1 MRLFVKKRVTA
12 SRSSS
17 LLLKFLLATSLI
29 FATGCY
35 RRPNHNP
42 LVTTPSDFARSWRAQ
57 ALRRPGPIFLD
68 PGHGGKD
75 IGAMSACGQLE
86 KRLNLQTAFA
96 LQTALAKQHLPTK
109 LSRTRDQL
117 VQLEQRARNAND
129 QGALMLISLHHNWAH
144 NTRARGIEIF
154 YPREEFGKER
164 SLLSRALADSIL
176 LELNLRGFL
185 TTRGVKAS
193 GFRVLVNSSMPAILI
208 EAGFMSNEV
217 ESRQLTIPARRKLMA
232 TSIARGVEQFL
243 HKMRTRPNSSHRSP
257 TAANRVQRPQR
268 PDGR

>member
-12 SRSSS
+12 SGSSS
-17 LLLKFLLATSLI
+17 LTLKFLISALLI

-35 RRPNHNP
+35 HRPNQNP
-42 LVTTPSDFARSWRAQ
+42 PITAPHDFARSWRAQ
-57 ALRRPGPIFLD
+57 ALRKPGPIFLD

-75 IGAMSACGQLE
+75 IGAVSTCGQLE
-86 KRLNLQTAFA
+86 KRLNLETAFA
-96 LQTALAKQHLPTK
+96 LQTALAKQYLSTK
-109 LSRTRDQL
+109 LSRTRDQR
-117 VQLEQRARNAND
+117 VQLEQRARHANN
-129 QGALMLISLHHNWAH
+129 QRALMLISLHHNWAT
-144 NTRARGIEIF
+144 NTQARGIEIF

-164 SLLSRALADSIL
+164 SRLSRALADSIL
-176 LELNLRGFL
+176 LELNSRGFL

-208 EAGFMSNEV
+208 EGGFLSNEM

-232 TSIARGVEQFL
+232 TSIASGIEQFL
-243 HKMRTRPNSSHRSP
+243 QKMRTRPSSPQRSP